1 MMGSV
6 DFIGIFLQRASN
18 GAVMHS
24 SHYALFMALSH
35 SGRGKRTGEWF
46 RISRRQLMEFSGIRS
61 RSTYH
66 RCLADLVKQG
76 YINYEP
82 SYDPVIASRIM
93 IIDL

>member
-1 MMGSV
+1 MGSV
-6 DFIGIFLQRASN
+6 DFIGIFLKRACK
-18 GAVMHS
+18 GAVMHP

-35 SGRGKRTGEWF
+35 LGIGKRTGEWF
-46 RISRRQLMEFSGIRS
+46 RVSRRQLMEFSGIRS

-93 IIDL
+93 VIAL